1 MFGST
6 YGANLVKE
14 KPCIIFFVLC
24 FVCVWV
30 GTCVGACAN
39 VCQCVE
45 LVLACSA
52 CMRVHV

>member
-24 FVCVWV
+24 FVCVCGWAPV
-30 GTCVGACAN
+30 SEPVQMCVS
-39 VCQCVE
+39 
-45 LVLACSA
+45 VLS
-52 CMRVHV
+52 